1 MPIDAE
7 VGLRWT
13 ELHHLLSDPHECSE
27 EQVLHAID
35 KHPEQARVQHD
46 VTARRT
52 LTRKLATRH
61 VMSSRYPAWQGC
73 FLPVHYAAAL
83 YGSKEVCKRLHEVYP
98 QGTRARSHLGSL
110 PLHLAAHNGRLDAV
124 GVFLGAYP
132 EAAELED
139 GWGFTP
145 VDLAWRKVSCG
156 RHVAAPPASRDC
168 TPLPRRDIG
177 TWSISSKA
185 KRA

>member
-7 VGLRWT
+7 LGQQWT
-13 ELHHLLSDPHECSE
+13 ELHHLLSDPHECPE
-27 EQVLHAID
+27 EQVLDAIE
-35 KHPEQARVQHD
+35 KHPELVNVQHD
-46 VTARRT
+46 VMAHRT
-52 LTRKLATRH
+52 RIPHAQEWHTTRLI
-61 VMSSRYPAWQGC
+61 SSRGAVWQGC

-110 PLHLAAHNGRLDAV
+110 PLHLAAHNGRRDAV
-124 GVFLGAYP
+124 GVFLCAYP

-145 VDLAWRKVSCG
+145 VDLAWRK
-156 RHVAAPPASRDC
+156 ASRGS
-168 TPLPRRDIG
+168 T
-177 TWSISSKA
+177 
-185 KRA
+185 